1 MIAAD
6 VDNIDVWVASPVAVQ
21 ALVDSV
27 EEKERLLR
35 RSQQNLTED
44 AKAQIAEVESLQ
56 AENRR
61 LRQQLDE
68 RSGMLTDKR

>member
-1 MIAAD
+1 M
-6 VDNIDVWVASPVAVQ
+6 
-21 ALVDSV
+21 DSV